1 MSPVCN
7 GGPIEFGPSVSLL
20 HVGFMNV
27 AMFLHILLSTP
38 KHSCPCVSDPL
49 VDTHTCRR
57 REKGAASTRAARSL
71 SNISPC
77 LLSVSI
83 HSHHGRSS
91 INGATCRL
99 PRGGGGQTSR
109 PPAPPP
115 APSSARVSAE
125 RTRAPGARERSSSPG
140 CGPPL
145 YLVREPI
152 CFDEK
157 RAALRAGSCV
167 S

>member
-20 HVGFMNV
+20 HVDFMNF

-83 HSHHGRSS
+83 HIGSHHGRSS

-99 PRGGGGQTSR
+99 SRGGGGPNEPPTCPTPRALVRTCLGRAHARARCERALEQPRVR
-109 PPAPPP
+109 PP
-115 APSSARVSAE
+115 SLSR
-125 RTRAPGARERSSSPG
+125 
-140 CGPPL
+140 
-145 YLVREPI
+145 
-152 CFDEK
+152 
-157 RAALRAGSCV
+157 
-167 S
+167 

>member
-7 GGPIEFGPSVSLL
+7 GGPIEFGPSVSLR
-20 HVGFMNV
+20 HVDFMNF

-83 HSHHGRSS
+83 HIGSHHGRSS

-99 PRGGGGQTSR
+99 SRGGGGGKRAAHLPHPPRPRPHVSR
-109 PPAPPP
+109 P
-115 APSSARVSAE
+115 SARARPVRESA
-125 RTRAPGARERSSSPG
+125 RAAPGA
-140 CGPPL
+140 PPL
-145 YLVREPI
+145 SISLESP
-152 CFDEK
+152 
-157 RAALRAGSCV
+157 SV
-167 S
+167 STRRGRR